1 MVFRASCNCEENIS
15 EGVRMPQEPD
25 PPAGV
30 RKALRLRRKP
40 PEERPAE
47 VRNQRPPIKQRR
59 CVAVC
64 LWRARRKPWS
74 RFQTRLKTTHHKRLF
89 TARLVRAR

>member
-1 MVFRASCNCEENIS
+1 
-15 EGVRMPQEPD
+15 MPQEPD

-30 RKALRLRRKP
+30 RKALRLRWKP
-40 PEERPAE
+40 PEERLAE
-47 VRNQRPPIKQRR
+47 GWYQRPSIKQRG

-64 LWRARRKPWS
+64 LWRAGRKQWS
-74 RFQTRLKTTHHKRLF
+74 RFQTRLKTTYHKRLF